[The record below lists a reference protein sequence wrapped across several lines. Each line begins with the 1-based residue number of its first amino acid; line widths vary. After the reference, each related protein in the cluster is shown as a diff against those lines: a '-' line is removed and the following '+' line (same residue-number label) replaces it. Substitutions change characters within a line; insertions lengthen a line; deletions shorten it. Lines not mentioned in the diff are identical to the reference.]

1 MGERSTHQMSRP
13 TTFSL
18 RSENLHF
25 EPFLKQQ
32 TDDGYCVDI
41 KCVNDSILRK
51 FKAQRK
57 KNEKAKLDEDSAEH
71 KFTGPKREPTI
82 VENSPP
88 KRIEKLP
95 GEPIIKKGTVFARPW
110 SSYSDLNRKK

>member
-1 MGERSTHQMSRP
+1 M
-13 TTFSL
+13 
-18 RSENLHF
+18 N
-25 EPFLKQQ
+25 PFLKQQ

-51 FKAQRK
+51 FKQQRR

-82 VENSPP
+82 VESSPP
-88 KRIEKLP
+88 KRLEKLP
-95 GEPIIKKGTVFARPW
+95 GEPIIKKGRVSRLAPN
-110 SSYSDLNRKK
+110 SS